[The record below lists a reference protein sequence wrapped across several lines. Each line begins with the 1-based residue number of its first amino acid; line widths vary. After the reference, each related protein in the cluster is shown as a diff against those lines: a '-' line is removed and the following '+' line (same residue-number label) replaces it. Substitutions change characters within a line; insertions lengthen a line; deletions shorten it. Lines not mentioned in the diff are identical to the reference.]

1 MGSGTEADEDIDSF
15 QGVIMHVT
23 DSMLQPKTSCG
34 SFSIEAP
41 GAYILQLVSDR

>member
-23 DSMLQPKTSCG
+23 DSMLQPKDELR
-34 SFSIEAP
+34 I
-41 GAYILQLVSDR
+41 ILY